1 VLKDFTA
8 VQEKCL
14 SSLEASSSM
23 ATSLGAIG
31 SAVLHYENFRSR
43 TQEALEMDTAYFQ
56 LLSRY
61 QHICLVKECASNAQL
76 SETEIR
82 LAKRIAPD
90 KFATS
95 DWIDETEKALTGERF
110 WNV

>member
-1 VLKDFTA
+1 MSEFSGSFVIDGHESRSH
-8 VQEKCL
+8 QKCCAPL
-14 SSLEASSSM
+14 RELQFQDA
-23 ATSLGAIG
+23 G
-31 SAVLHYENFRSR
+31 SAEYGHS
-43 TQEALEMDTAYFQ
+43 
-56 LLSRY
+56 LLST
-61 QHICLVKECASNAQL
+61 LVSVSTHFSGQGMRSNAQL

-110 WNV
+110 GTCDPRTFNLS